1 MFKSVTTRAARRLAQ
16 PASLASR
23 RHLHAPLAFDWKDP
37 LGVHNLY
44 TEDEAAIAQ
53 VAEDY
58 CQERMLPRVLGT
70 SGTHGNSKYHE
81 TNYVTQRPTVTRTMT
96 RKS

>member
-1 MFKSVTTRAARRLAQ
+1 MFKSVTTRAARRVAQ
-16 PASLASR
+16 PQSLASR
-23 RHLHAPLAFDWKDP
+23 RHLHAPVAFDWKDP
-37 LGVHNLY
+37 LGVHHLY

-70 SGTHGNSKYHE
+70 LEAHGNPKHRE
-81 TNYVTQRPTVTRTMT
+81 TNYVIQRPTVTRTMT

>member
-1 MFKSVTTRAARRLAQ
+1 MFKTVTTRAARRVAQ
-16 PASLASR
+16 PPSLAAR

-37 LGVHNLY
+37 LGMHNLY

-58 CQERMLPRVLGT
+58 CQERMLPRVLGASGAMTILSTLTLTT
-70 SGTHGNSKYHE
+70 S
-81 TNYVTQRPTVTRTMT
+81 QRPTVTRTMT